1 MKKVKLE
8 FNRAGFNAVRHDP
21 AIVADIRRRAEA
33 IAAQAGDGFEVIETD
48 NASRAGALVVA
59 TTYAARKAEATDKV
73 LTKAIDAGR
82 G

>member
-8 FNRAGFNAVRHDP
+8 FNRVGFNAVRHDP

-33 IAAQAGDGFEVIETD
+33 IAAAAGDGFEVIDTD
-48 NASRAGALVVA
+48 NPGRAGAMVVA
-59 TTYAARKAEATDKV
+59 NTFEARRAEATDKV